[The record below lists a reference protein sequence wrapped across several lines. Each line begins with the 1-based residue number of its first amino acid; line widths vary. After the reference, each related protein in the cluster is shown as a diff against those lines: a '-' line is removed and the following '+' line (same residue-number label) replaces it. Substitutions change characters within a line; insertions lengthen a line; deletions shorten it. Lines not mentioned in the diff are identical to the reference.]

1 MTVLK
6 TARIRSSL
14 QKKGF
19 VASEGDHTFFHYING
34 DGKKTAVMTKISHGK
49 SEISDPLI
57 GQMAKQVNLSKNQ
70 FMDLVNCPLSKEEY
84 ESILESKNLLQ

>member
-1 MTVLK
+1 
-6 TARIRSSL
+6 
-14 QKKGF
+14 
-19 VASEGDHTFFHYING
+19 
-34 DGKKTAVMTKISHGK
+34 MTKLSHGK

-57 GQMAKQVNLSKNQ
+57 VLMAKQVNLSKNQ